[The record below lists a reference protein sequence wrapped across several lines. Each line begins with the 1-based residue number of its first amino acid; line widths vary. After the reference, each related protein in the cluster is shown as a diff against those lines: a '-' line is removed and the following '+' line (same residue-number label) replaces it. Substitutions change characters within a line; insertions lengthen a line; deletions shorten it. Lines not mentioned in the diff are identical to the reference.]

1 MYLKKDWFLKLIFSI
16 AYLLT
21 LILKFSAKKKS
32 FQFHRIIYDL
42 CLIFVEYGVAH
53 SLYKLA
59 QERHKFHK
67 NALPYW
73 SGFRIDRGHKIYPFG
88 LFYHHYNTDKNF
100 HSIFMN
106 VMCFDSLIR
115 EAMYRSMS
123 KRIHDLFSVCFSL
136 NDFIIKFKSKKV
148 NRKYLTFARAYLMN
162 NLCFF
167 LSFYVKIVFLLFL
180 YHDFFNFISI

>member
-1 MYLKKDWFLKLIFSI
+1 MYLKIDWFLKLIFSI

-21 LILKFSAKKKS
+21 LILKFSAKKKI

-88 LFYHHYNTDKNF
+88 LFYHHYNTDKKFSFNF
-100 HSIFMN
+100 YECN
-106 VMCFDSLIR
+106 VFWFAKLEKRCTDQCQN
-115 EAMYRSMS
+115 ASM
-123 KRIHDLFSVCFSL
+123 ICFSL
-136 NDFIIKFKSKKV
+136 LFFK
-148 NRKYLTFARAYLMN
+148 R
-162 NLCFF
+162 
-167 LSFYVKIVFLLFL
+167 L
-180 YHDFFNFISI
+180 YYQI

>member
-1 MYLKKDWFLKLIFSI
+1 MYLKKDWLLKLIFSI

-88 LFYHHYNTDKNF
+88 LFYHHYNTDKKFSFNF
-100 HSIFMN
+100 YECN
-106 VMCFDSLIR
+106 VFWF
-115 EAMYRSMS
+115 ANKRSNVPINV
-123 KRIHDLFSVCFSL
+123 KTHPWFVFSL
-136 NDFIIKFKSKKV
+136 LFFK
-148 NRKYLTFARAYLMN
+148 R
-162 NLCFF
+162 
-167 LSFYVKIVFLLFL
+167 L
-180 YHDFFNFISI
+180 YYQI